1 MLKGMARNTVYYAM
15 LLIMAFLFAFPVLY
29 MLTNSFMSSA
39 EVSRTYDVISG
50 GVSDKAGQP
59 VTIGFTLIPDR
70 VTLMQYYNVLL
81 RKPKYLL
88 MFWNSIIVTVP
99 VVAGQT
105 LVASLA
111 AFAFAKLRFPF
122 RDKIFFL
129 YIIIMMMPFQV
140 TLVPNYIML
149 SRLDL
154 LGNYWAII
162 LPGIFSAFGVFLM
175 RQFMML
181 IPDEYCEAAK
191 IDGAGFFRTFCGIIL
206 PQCKGAIAS
215 VAVLI
220 FVDNWNMVEQP
231 LIFLRDENMH
241 PLSIFLARINSGDI
255 GIAFACGFLYMLPAI
270 LIFLYGEN
278 YLIEGIQLSGLK

>member
-1 MLKGMARNTVYYAM
+1 MPRGMVKNIIYHAM
-15 LLIMAFLFAFPVLY
+15 LFILAFVFTFPVLF
-29 MLTNSFMSSA
+29 MLTNSFMSSG
-39 EVSRTYDVISG
+39 EVSSTYGVISG
-50 GVSDKAGQP
+50 GVSEKAFQP
-59 VTIGFTLIPDR
+59 DTIGFKLIPDR
-70 VTLMQYYNVLL
+70 FTLMQYYNALL

-99 VVAGQT
+99 VVVGQT

-111 AFAFAKLRFPF
+111 AFSFAKLRFPF

-140 TLVPNYIML
+140 TLVPNYFML
-149 SRLDL
+149 SKLDL
-154 LGNYWAII
+154 LGTYWAII

-206 PQCKGAIAS
+206 PQCKGAVAS

-231 LIFLRDENMH
+231 LIFLGDENMH
-241 PLSIFLARINSGDI
+241 PLSIFLARINTGDI

-270 LIFLYGEN
+270 LIYLYGEDH
-278 YLIEGIQLSGLK
+278 LIEGIQLSGLK